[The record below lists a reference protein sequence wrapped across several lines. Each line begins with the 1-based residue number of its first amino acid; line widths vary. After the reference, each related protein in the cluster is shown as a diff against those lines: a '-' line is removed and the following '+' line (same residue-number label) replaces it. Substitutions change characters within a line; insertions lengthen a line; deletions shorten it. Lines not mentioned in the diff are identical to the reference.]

1 MANRLLKLNDAF
13 ESYLNKLIRDCHL
26 TYEDLKK
33 PETISN
39 LSNMLEMTMSA
50 IFTTS
55 EIAKNKIKYK
65 EAIEESI
72 KQRFFYPKPIYTEED
87 LDMIDQ
93 KFKII
98 NSHHN
103 HAQRSMEWY
112 NFRWERLTASDLA
125 KAIGEKGD
133 KSKLDLIYQ
142 KSIPLEQ
149 YIKKREGF
157 SLGGQPAII
166 HGVCFESV
174 ATALYELYN
183 NLTVKEY
190 GCLPHT
196 SIDYLAASPDGICDS
211 RFDNP
216 DYHGRML
223 EIKCPYSRIITGI
236 PKLEYY
242 MQVQLQLEVCD
253 LEYCD
258 FLECDIRTYSGMRS
272 FLDDSP
278 SLKNGSDDIS
288 YNLTKAGKK
297 KGVLYEYIEKS
308 EGNDKNTKYRYCPLT
323 YTDEEVSQWIINT
336 KDEIMGNMKYIPI
349 GCKYWWIEEYNVTLL
364 KREREYFSN
373 MQVKLNEFW
382 QSVLY
387 YRNNPKNIEELE
399 IKIGLRP
406 KPPSQLEAILLKNDM
421 SDEMYYHTI
430 PTDVIEPDEI
440 KTVEFLDDNDCNS
453 SDSDSDS
460 KIKTNQI
467 PTIDIKKKVVKNLI
481 FIKPDED
488 DDD

>member
-1 MANRLLKLNDAF
+1 MANRLLKLNDAL

-39 LSNMLEMTMSA
+39 LSMMLEMTMSA

-55 EIAKNKIKYK
+55 EIAKSKIKYK
-65 EAIEESI
+65 DMIEASI
-72 KQRFFYPKPIYTEED
+72 KQRFFYTEPNYTSQD
-87 LDMIDQ
+87 LDIIDI
-93 KFKII
+93 KFKVI
-98 NSHHN
+98 NSHQS

-157 SLGGQPAII
+157 SLGGQPAIM
-166 HGVCFESV
+166 HGVCFEAV
-174 ATALYELYN
+174 ATGLYELYN
-183 NLTVKEY
+183 MLTVKEY
-190 GCLPHT
+190 GCLPHNT
-196 SIDYLAASPDGICDS
+196 INYLAASPDGICDS
-211 RFDNP
+211 RDDNP
-216 DYHGRML
+216 NYHGRML

-258 FLECDIRTYSGMRS
+258 FLECDIRTYPGMRS

-278 SLKNGSDDIS
+278 TLNGIEDVS
-288 YNLTKAGKK
+288 YNLTKSGKK

-308 EGNDKNTKYRYCPLT
+308 EGTEKNTKYKYCPLT

-336 KDEIMGNMKYIPI
+336 KDEIMNNSKYIPI
-349 GCKYWWIEEYNVTLL
+349 GCKYWWIEEYNVTLI
-364 KREREYFSN
+364 KREREYFNN
-373 MQVKLNEFW
+373 MLVRLNEFW
-382 QSVLY
+382 KSVLY

-399 IKIGLRP
+399 IKIGIRP

-440 KTVEFLDDNDCNS
+440 KNVQFLNDNDS
-453 SDSDSDS
+453 SDSDS
-460 KIKTNQI
+460 N
-467 PTIDIKKKVVKNLI
+467 TITTTTTKATIEIKKKVVKNLM

-488 DDD
+488 ENDDDD

>member
-1 MANRLLKLNDAF
+1 MANRLLKLNDAL
-13 ESYLNKLIRDCHL
+13 ESYLNKIIRDCHL

-33 PETISN
+33 SETINN
-39 LSNMLEMTMSA
+39 LSQMLELTMTA
-50 IFTTS
+50 IFPPS

-65 EAIEESI
+65 DMIEASI
-72 KQRFFYPKPIYTEED
+72 KQRFFYDEPIYTNED
-87 LDMIDQ
+87 LDMIDC
-93 KFKII
+93 KFKVI
-98 NSHHN
+98 NSHQS
-103 HAQRSMEWY
+103 HAQRSIEWY

-157 SLGGQPAII
+157 SLGGQPAIQ
-166 HGVCFESV
+166 HGVCFEPV
-174 ATALYELYN
+174 ATALYEWYN
-183 NLTVKEY
+183 KLTVKEY
-190 GCLPHT
+190 GCLPHMT
-196 SIDYLAASPDGICDS
+196 IDYLAASPDGICNS
-211 RFDNP
+211 RNDNP
-216 DYHGRML
+216 NYHGRML

-258 FLECDIRTYSGMRS
+258 FLECDIRTYPGMKS

-278 SLKNGSDDIS
+278 SSKGNDENETVS
-288 YNLTKAGKK
+288 YNFTKSGKK

-308 EGNDKNTKYRYCPLT
+308 DGLDKNTKYKYCPLT

-336 KDEIMGNMKYIPI
+336 KDEIMNNSKYIPI
-349 GCKYWWIEEYNVTLL
+349 GCKYWWIEEYNVTLI

-373 MQVKLNEFW
+373 MLTRLNEFW

-387 YRNNPKNIEELE
+387 YRNNQKNIEELE

-406 KPPSQLEAILLKNDM
+406 KPPSQLESMLLKNEQ

-440 KTVEFLDDNDCNS
+440 KNVQFLDDNDS
-453 SDSDSDS
+453 SDNESDKSIQNS
-460 KIKTNQI
+460 NIEV
-467 PTIDIKKKVVKNLI
+467 KKKVIKNLM
-481 FIKPDED
+481 FIKPDDDED
-488 DDD
+488 D

>member
-13 ESYLNKLIRDCHL
+13 ESYLNKIIRDCNL

-33 PETISN
+33 PNTITN
-39 LSNMLEMTMSA
+39 LASMLEMTLSA

-55 EIAKNKIKYK
+55 EISKSKIKYK
-65 EAIEESI
+65 ETIEESI
-72 KQRFFYPKPIYTEED
+72 KQRFFYPEPIYTIED
-87 LDMIDQ
+87 LDLIDN

-98 NSHHN
+98 NSHSS

-112 NFRWERLTASDLA
+112 QFRWQRLTASDLA

-133 KSKLDLIYQ
+133 KSRLDLIYQ
-142 KSIPLEQ
+142 KAMPLEQ

-157 SLGGQPAII
+157 SLGGQPAIQ

-190 GCLPHT
+190 GCLPHI

-211 RFDNP
+211 RESNMN
-216 DYHGRML
+216 YHGRML

-278 SLKNGSDDIS
+278 LLPNGDVS
-288 YNLTKAGKK
+288 YNLTRSGKK

-308 EGNDKNTKYRYCPLT
+308 TGTDKNTKYKYCPLT

-336 KDEIMGNMKYIPI
+336 KDEIMNNPINIPI
-349 GCKYWWIEEYNVTLL
+349 GCKYWWIEEYHVTFI
-364 KREREYFSN
+364 KREQEYFNN
-373 MQVKLNEFW
+373 MKIKLNEFW
-382 QSVLY
+382 RTVLY

-399 IKIGLRP
+399 IKIGVRP
-406 KPPSQLEAILLKNDM
+406 KPPSQLETMLLKNEQ

-430 PTDVIEPDEI
+430 PTDIIEINEI
-440 KTVEFLDDNDCNS
+440 KSVQFLKDSDT
-453 SDSDSDS
+453 DSDSES
-460 KIKTNQI
+460 ESNVTKTIEVKN
-467 PTIDIKKKVVKNLI
+467 KKVITKNLM
-481 FIKPDED
+481 FIKPDD
-488 DDD
+488 D

>member
-39 LSNMLEMTMSA
+39 LSNMLEMTMSV

-55 EIAKNKIKYK
+55 EIAKSKIKYK
-65 EAIEESI
+65 EAIEDSI
-72 KQRFFYPKPIYTEED
+72 KQRFFYQKPIYTEDD
-87 LDMIDQ
+87 LDKIDQ

-103 HAQRSMEWY
+103 HTQRSMEWY

-190 GCLPHT
+190 GCLPHNT
-196 SIDYLAASPDGICDS
+196 INYLAASPDGICDS
-211 RFDNP
+211 RVDNP

-258 FLECDIRTYSGMRS
+258 FLECDIRTYPGMRS

-278 SLKNGSDDIS
+278 STNGTEDVS
-288 YNLTKAGKK
+288 YNLTKSGKK
-297 KGVLYEYIEKS
+297 KGVLYEYIEKN
-308 EGNDKNTKYRYCPLT
+308 EGNDKNTKYKYCPLT

-336 KDEIMGNMKYIPI
+336 KDEIMNNSKYIPI
-349 GCKYWWIEEYNVTLL
+349 GCKYWWIEEYNVTLI

-373 MQVKLNEFW
+373 MLVRLNDFW

-399 IKIGLRP
+399 VKIGLRP
-406 KPPSQLEAILLKNDM
+406 KPPSKLETILLKNDL

-440 KTVEFLDDNDCNS
+440 KTVAFLDDSDS
-453 SDSDSDS
+453 SDSDSSDS
-460 KIKTNQI
+460 DNKIKTNQI
-467 PTIDIKKKVVKNLI
+467 PTIDIKKKVVKNLM

-488 DDD
+488 DD

>member
-1 MANRLLKLNDAF
+1 MANRLLKINDALD
-13 ESYLNKLIRDCHL
+13 SYLNRLIRDCHL
-26 TYEDLKK
+26 TYEELKK

-55 EIAKNKIKYK
+55 ELTKSKIKYK
-65 EAIEESI
+65 EMIESSI
-72 KQRFFYPKPIYTEED
+72 KQRFFYPQPIYTDED
-87 LDMIDQ
+87 LDIIDN
-93 KFKII
+93 KFKVI

-125 KAIGEKGD
+125 KALGEKGD

-142 KSIPLEQ
+142 KAIPLEQ
-149 YIKKREGF
+149 YIKKRESF
-157 SLGGQPAII
+157 SLGGQPAIQ
-166 HGVCFESV
+166 HGVCFEPV
-174 ATALYELYN
+174 ATALYEFYN

-190 GCLPHT
+190 GCLPHL
-196 SIDYLAASPDGICDS
+196 SINYLAASPDGICDS
-211 RFDNP
+211 RNDNP

-278 SLKNGSDDIS
+278 VLKDEPESVS
-288 YNLTKAGKK
+288 YNLTKSGKK
-297 KGVLYEYIEKS
+297 KGVLYEYQEKN
-308 EGNDKNTKYRYCPLT
+308 EMGDKNTKYKYCPLT
-323 YTDEEVSQWIINT
+323 YTDDQVSEWIIAT
-336 KDEIMGNMKYIPI
+336 KDEIMGNTNYIPI

-364 KREREYFSN
+364 KRERDYFN
-373 MQVKLNEFW
+373 KMLVRLNEFW
-382 QSVLY
+382 DSVLY
-387 YRNNPKNIEELE
+387 YRNSPKNIEELE

-406 KPPSQLEAILLKNDM
+406 RPPSQLEAILLKNEQ

-430 PTDVIEPDEI
+430 PTDVIEPEEI
-440 KTVEFLDDNDCNS
+440 KKVAFLEDSDS
-453 SDSDSDS
+453 SDS
-460 KIKTNQI
+460 IKST
-467 PTIDIKKKVVKNLI
+467 TSVEVKKKVVKNLM
-481 FIKPDED
+481 FIKPEDEED
-488 DDD
+488 D

>member
-1 MANRLLKLNDAF
+1 MANRLLKINDALD
-13 ESYLNKLIRDCHL
+13 SYLNRLIRDCHL
-26 TYEDLKK
+26 TYEELKK

-55 EIAKNKIKYK
+55 ELTKSKIKYK
-65 EAIEESI
+65 EMIESSI
-72 KQRFFYPKPIYTEED
+72 KQRFFYPQPIYTDED
-87 LDMIDQ
+87 LDIIDN
-93 KFKII
+93 KFKVI

-125 KAIGEKGD
+125 KALGEKGD

-142 KSIPLEQ
+142 KAIPLEQ
-149 YIKKREGF
+149 YIKKRESF
-157 SLGGQPAII
+157 SLGGQPAIQ
-166 HGVCFESV
+166 HGVCFEPV
-174 ATALYELYN
+174 ATALYEFYN

-190 GCLPHT
+190 GCLPHL
-196 SIDYLAASPDGICDS
+196 SINYLAASPDGICDS
-211 RFDNP
+211 RNDNP

-278 SLKNGSDDIS
+278 VLKDEPESVS
-288 YNLTKAGKK
+288 YNLTKSGKK
-297 KGVLYEYIEKS
+297 KGVLYEYQEKN
-308 EGNDKNTKYRYCPLT
+308 EMGDKNTKYKYCPLT
-323 YTDEEVSQWIINT
+323 YTDDQVSEWIIAT
-336 KDEIMGNMKYIPI
+336 KDEIMGNTNYIPI

-364 KREREYFSN
+364 KRERDYFN
-373 MQVKLNEFW
+373 KMLVRLNEFW
-382 QSVLY
+382 DSVLY
-387 YRNNPKNIEELE
+387 YRNSPKNIEELE

-406 KPPSQLEAILLKNDM
+406 RPPSQLEAILLKNEQ

-430 PTDVIEPDEI
+430 PTDIIEPEEI
-440 KTVEFLDDNDCNS
+440 KKVAFLEDSDS
-453 SDSDSDS
+453 SDS
-460 KIKTNQI
+460 IKST
-467 PTIDIKKKVVKNLI
+467 TSVEVKKKVVKNLM
-481 FIKPDED
+481 FIKPDNDDEED
-488 DDD
+488 D

>member
-1 MANRLLKLNDAF
+1 MANRLLKINDALD
-13 ESYLNKLIRDCHL
+13 SYLNRLIRDCHL
-26 TYEDLKK
+26 TYEELKK

-55 EIAKNKIKYK
+55 ELTKSKIKYK
-65 EAIEESI
+65 EMIESSI
-72 KQRFFYPKPIYTEED
+72 KQRFFYPQPIYTDED
-87 LDMIDQ
+87 LDIIDN
-93 KFKII
+93 KFKVI
-98 NSHHN
+98 NSHNN

-125 KAIGEKGD
+125 KALGEKGD

-142 KSIPLEQ
+142 KAIPLEQ
-149 YIKKREGF
+149 YIKKRESF
-157 SLGGQPAII
+157 SLGGQPAIQ
-166 HGVCFESV
+166 HGVCFEPV
-174 ATALYELYN
+174 ATALYEFYN

-190 GCLPHT
+190 GCLPHL
-196 SIDYLAASPDGICDS
+196 SINYLAASPDGICDS
-211 RFDNP
+211 RNDNP

-278 SLKNGSDDIS
+278 VLKDEPESVS
-288 YNLTKAGKK
+288 YNLTKSGKK
-297 KGVLYEYIEKS
+297 KGVLYEYQEKN
-308 EGNDKNTKYRYCPLT
+308 EMGDKNTKYKYCPLT
-323 YTDEEVSQWIINT
+323 YTDDQVSEWIIAT
-336 KDEIMGNMKYIPI
+336 KDEIMGNTNYIPI

-364 KREREYFSN
+364 KRERDYFN
-373 MQVKLNEFW
+373 KMLVRLNEFW
-382 QSVLY
+382 DSVLY
-387 YRNNPKNIEELE
+387 YRNSPKNIEELE

-406 KPPSQLEAILLKNDM
+406 RPPSQLEAILLKNEQ

-430 PTDVIEPDEI
+430 PTDVIEPEEI
-440 KTVEFLDDNDCNS
+440 KKVAFLEDSDS
-453 SDSDSDS
+453 SDS
-460 KIKTNQI
+460 IKST
-467 PTIDIKKKVVKNLI
+467 TSVEVKKKVVKNLM
-481 FIKPDED
+481 FIKPDNDDEED
-488 DDD
+488 D